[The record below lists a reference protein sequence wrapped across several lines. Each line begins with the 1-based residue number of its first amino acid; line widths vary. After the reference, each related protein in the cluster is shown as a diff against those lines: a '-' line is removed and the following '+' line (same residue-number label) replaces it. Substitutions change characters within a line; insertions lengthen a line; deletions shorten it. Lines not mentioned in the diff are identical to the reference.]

1 MSGYY
6 DNTNRGGLWKND
18 RKEKESQPDYT
29 GNINV
34 AGREFRLSAWIKTA
48 KDGKKFM
55 SLSVKPKEEKSELA
69 PKGEP
74 DFVQRRG
81 VMDDEIPF

>member
-1 MSGYY
+1 MSGHY

-18 RKEKESQPDYT
+18 RKEKDAHPDYT

-34 AGREFRLSAWIKTA
+34 GGREFWLSAWLKTA

-55 SLSVKPKEEKSELA
+55 SLSVKPKEEKSEVYRDDRK
-69 PKGEP
+69 PVRSE
-74 DFVQRRG
+74 
-81 VMDDEIPF
+81 MDDEVPF